1 MNTSRGWEIFPRI
14 IYDMAMRIKNDYRN
28 IDWFV
33 AERGMGVENEVQY
46 RNRDGVIDDTYRIAF
61 ISEHLYYT
69 LLAREAGANCHGYML
84 WAFTDNVSPMN
95 AFKNRYGL
103 IEIDLENQR
112 ARRAKKSAS
121 WFRQLRDERV
131 LTLRVDDEWK

>member
-33 AERGMGVENEVQY
+33 AESGMGVENEAHF
-46 RNRDGVIDDTYRIAF
+46 RNRDGIINDAYRIAF

-69 LLAREAGANCHGYML
+69 LLARRRGLTATAICCGP
-84 WAFTDNVSPMN
+84 SPTTS
-95 AFKNRYGL
+95 
-103 IEIDLENQR
+103 
-112 ARRAKKSAS
+112 RR
-121 WFRQLRDERV
+121 
-131 LTLRVDDEWK
+131 